1 MTSPILTV
9 ESEPVIPNPYPPT
22 IDVPYSRWYLFTRA
36 AVLRSLASLAFAI
49 HHLYPPSAPSPTLS
63 TYVPSTLSHHKGPNL
78 IRLDIYIPTTPPPAN
93 GKRPGVIVFH
103 GGGMVIGSGTDDA
116 RWARACMD
124 HLDAVVIG
132 VSYRLAPN
140 YPFPIPVEDS
150 ADAILHISTH
160 ADEFGIDPDQL
171 FLSGFSAGGN
181 LVFTAFFLLCTPGV
195 WGYPD
200 IPTPRIKGMIAF
212 YPVMDWSIPRETKRA
227 ANVRP
232 EMTLPKNLTDLFDM
246 SYLYP
251 PPDPQD
257 PRLNPGIASDELMN
271 RLPPVHLCLCEY
283 DMLLAEGLRLK
294 ERLEGLGKTVSCKVV
309 EKEKHGWEK
318 PPDFLKPSM
327 GIEYNAALV
336 EAQGWLERAAS
347 E

>member
-1 MTSPILTV
+1 M
-9 ESEPVIPNPYPPT
+9 
-22 IDVPYSRWYLFTRA
+22 A
-36 AVLRSLASLAFAI
+36 
-49 HHLYPPSAPSPTLS
+49 
-63 TYVPSTLSHHKGPNL
+63 
-78 IRLDIYIPTTPPPAN
+78 
-93 GKRPGVIVFH
+93 
-103 GGGMVIGSGTDDA
+103 
-116 RWARACMD
+116 
-124 HLDAVVIG
+124 
-132 VSYRLAPN
+132 
-140 YPFPIPVEDS
+140 
-150 ADAILHISTH
+150 
-160 ADEFGIDPDQL
+160 
-171 FLSGFSAGGN
+171 
-181 LVFTAFFLLCTPGV
+181 
-195 WGYPD
+195 
-200 IPTPRIKGMIAF
+200 
-212 YPVMDWSIPRETKRA
+212 
-227 ANVRP
+227 
-232 EMTLPKNLTDLFDM
+232 LPKNLTDLFDM